1 MSWLKVLFTVD
12 KHQISLCW
20 ILKPLLNW
28 IVIVD
33 SINIDDNLLIFTHVF
48 LYIRLIN
55 HFKNL
60 VLMLS
65 FKNFKIKKKTIL
77 FVHVGHTRF
86 WYHLCALCWLFS
98 CVFNTVFE
106 AKILCCTSSDT
117 KILHVQKKRPFHSNK
132 LMKIVLFFM
141 TTFLVQNCHKICL
154 IWLSITKTPTKKN
167 NTTL

>member
-77 FVHVGHTRF
+77 FVHVGRSTCTLDFDIIYVHSADYFLAFLILFLKQRYF
-86 WYHLCALCWLFS
+86 AVHLQ
-98 CVFNTVFE
+98 
-106 AKILCCTSSDT
+106 I
-117 KILHVQKKRPFHSNK
+117 QKFYMFRKKGPS
-132 LMKIVLFFM
+132 IVI
-141 TTFLVQNCHKICL
+141 N
-154 IWLSITKTPTKKN
+154 
-167 NTTL
+167 